1 MDSYSRHLSCISG
14 RLSLLW
20 HGSMSLPDTVPVLRP
35 RLPPAE
41 RLLPW
46 LERIDTSRIYSN
58 HGPLAALFR
67 TGLGEHFGVDASNV
81 VLASS
86 GTTALTMALLALDL
100 PRPSAC
106 AVPAWTFPACA
117 HAVLAAG
124 MEPVLLDVCRENWT
138 ITPEAVLEAARERG
152 GTQAPLRAAMP
163 VRAFG
168 RPLDSTPWQALQD
181 KHGIAVII
189 DAASGFDCIHAEQIP
204 QVVSLHATKCFG
216 IGEGGL
222 ILCRDADFCRTAECS
237 GNFGYFGTRCAERIA
252 INGKL
257 SEYHAAV
264 GLAALEEWPARRI
277 RQYEVAQ
284 AIRHAMGPLGKI
296 RLLPGWGEH
305 WITTTCLTDVDQD
318 SVQALEESMNRA
330 NIETRRWWPL
340 PLPEQ
345 PAFAQF
351 SGSDTPIARLLSHS
365 TIGLPFAEDL
375 SGHAMQRIAEAAQ
388 LAIHEMT
395 ACGDMLHA

>member
-1 MDSYSRHLSCISG
+1 
-14 RLSLLW
+14 
-20 HGSMSLPDTVPVLRP
+20 MSLPDTVPVLRP
-35 RLPPAE
+35 HLPPAD

-58 HGPLAALFR
+58 HGPLTTLFR
-67 TGLGEHFGVDASNV
+67 TGLGKHFGVDASNL

-86 GTTALTMALLALDL
+86 GTAALTMALLALDL

-124 MEPVLLDVCRENWT
+124 MEPVLLDVCRESWT
-138 ITPEAVLEAARERG
+138 ITPEAVLEAVRTRRE
-152 GTQAPLRAAMP
+152 THAPIRAAMP
-163 VRAFG
+163 VIAFG
-168 RPLDSTPWQALQD
+168 RPFDSTPWQALQD
-181 KHGIAVII
+181 THGIAVVI
-189 DAASGFDCIHAEQIP
+189 DAASGFDSIHAEQIP

-222 ILCRDADFCRTAECS
+222 ILCRDADFCRAAECS
-237 GNFGYFGTRCAERIA
+237 GNFGYLGTRRAERIA

-264 GLAALEEWPARRI
+264 GLAALEEWPARRM
-277 RQYEVAQ
+277 RQYETAQ
-284 AIRHAMGPLGKI
+284 AIRHALGPLGQI
-296 RLLPGWGEH
+296 RFLPGWGEH
-305 WITTTCLTDVDQD
+305 WITTTCLANADLDIIQVLED
-318 SVQALEESMNRA
+318 SMKRA
-330 NIETRRWWPL
+330 GIETHRWWPT
-340 PLPEQ
+340 PLAEQ

-351 SGSDTPIARLLSHS
+351 SDSDTPIARLLSRS

-375 SGHAMQRIAEAAQ
+375 SEHAIKRIAKAAQ
-388 LAIHEMT
+388 SAIHDMT
-395 ACGDMLHA
+395 ACNNMPNA